1 MKVIE
6 KDGVILAKHIRPQD
20 WKEGLNF
27 FSSDEDFIQV
37 GAWSYEGGKE
47 LLRHIHNEVER
58 KVTRTCECLYI
69 ISGRIQASIYDSQ
82 ENFVESFEAEV
93 GDIVVLLDSGH
104 GYSILEDGT
113 KVLEVK
119 NGPYL
124 GAETDRRRF

>member
-6 KDGVILAKHIRPQD
+6 KDGVVLAKHIRPQD
-20 WKEGLNF
+20 WNEGLNF
-27 FSSDEDFIQV
+27 FSSDADFIQV
-37 GAWSYEGGKE
+37 GAWSYDEGKE
-47 LLRHIHNEVER
+47 LLKHIHNEVER

-69 ISGRIQASIYDSQ
+69 VSGKIRANIYDLR
-82 ENFVESFEAEV
+82 ENFVESFEAEA
-93 GDIVVLLDSGH
+93 GDIVILLDSGH